1 MLALYCT
8 LYTSIHDHC
17 TMFIRVHIATLHQE
31 IMPIALW
38 ISLSLNRI
46 VLSKVALCH
55 IFWKFAFK
63 LVLGGQGTLSLFK
76 SYTLPAS
83 EDAPENYQS
92 VISLKYIH
100 GRQAVLSLSN
110 TINTSSLSTMG
121 LNVISILYEAHAT
134 TQLTGW
140 IQIFD
145 LNPVTHENSM
155 VVCCTADAML
165 MSSSVVTGRF

>member
-1 MLALYCT
+1 
-8 LYTSIHDHC
+8 
-17 TMFIRVHIATLHQE
+17 MFIRVHIATLHQE

-55 IFWKFAFK
+55 IFWKCAFK
-63 LVLGGQGTLSLFK
+63 LVLGGQGTLSLFKSYTLPLFK

-155 VVCCTADAML
+155 VVCCTADAMS
-165 MSSSVVTGRF
+165 MSSSVLTVRL